1 MLLRHFFPKCVRLP
15 VFKIWY
21 LVILKETLNIVNFY
35 LLHLFRLG
43 DDLGSYVLREST
55 MRQEQI
61 TSPSLSFL
69 LPSKLFWKP
78 NEVLVETDRKNYT
91 IDDLQEFFM

>member
-1 MLLRHFFPKCVRLP
+1 MIVSILLF
-15 VFKIWY
+15 
-21 LVILKETLNIVNFY
+21 N
-35 LLHLFRLG
+35 LFNLG

-78 NEVLVETDRKNYT
+78 NEVLVETDKKNYT
-91 IDDLQEFFM
+91 IGDLQDFFM